1 MAAADRREQVLDAA
15 LRIIARDGYG
25 AVSIDGIARELDVTR
40 PVIYSQFGGLES
52 LLLAL
57 LDRQAERALESLLGA
72 LSEPDL
78 RNPRRYVHATVLR
91 LCAIVAADTAL
102 WAPIFAPAA
111 ATPEVVRQRISRD
124 REAVRRRI
132 QTLIEVLANAGSLP
146 AGVDPGVLSHA
157 VVAIGQ
163 HFGRLLVE
171 DPAALDAE
179 AVAATLSAMLVPARR
194 SSGRARAG

>member
-25 AVSIDGIARELDVTR
+25 AVSIDGVARELDVTR
-40 PVIYSQFGGLES
+40 PVVYSHFDGLEA

-78 RNPRRYVHATVLR
+78 RHPRRYVHATVLR
-91 LCAIVAADTAL
+91 LCSIVTADTAL

-111 ATPEVVRQRISRD
+111 ATPQVVRQRINRD
-124 REAVRRRI
+124 RESVRSRI
-132 QTLIEVLANAGSLP
+132 QTLIETLANAGGLP
-146 AGVDPGVLSHA
+146 PGVDPGVISHA
-157 VVAIGQ
+157 VVAIGE
-163 HFGRLLVE
+163 HFGRLLIE
-171 DPAALDAE
+171 DPPALDPE
-179 AVAATLSAMLVPARR
+179 AVAATLSAMLVPTRR
-194 SSGRARAG
+194 SPRGPKAG